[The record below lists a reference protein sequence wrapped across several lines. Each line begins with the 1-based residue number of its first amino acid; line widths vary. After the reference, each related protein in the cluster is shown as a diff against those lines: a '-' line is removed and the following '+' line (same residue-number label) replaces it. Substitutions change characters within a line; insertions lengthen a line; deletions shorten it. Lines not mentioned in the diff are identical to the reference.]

1 SSAPEIVER
10 QLVVGG
16 TATRALEVPGVDDG
30 GGPPLLLLHGYSD
43 SADTWRALM
52 HDLAGRGVRAIAI
65 DLPGFGAA
73 DRLAPDVPL
82 LDQFVAMA
90 DAASRELFGEEP
102 PILVGNSMGAV
113 TALLRAERRPDPAA
127 VVAIAPA
134 GIGSPRWFQLI
145 HQHQLLRYVINDRG
159 PVPAALVRTV
169 ISQIYRQL
177 AFAHPMRARRDVVTR
192 HASHF
197 HSRRDVRRLLHTGQ
211 RLMEELDDPF
221 AFDRVSCP
229 VLVIWGD
236 RDRMVTH
243 LGGREIVARLPD
255 ARLELL
261 HDVGHSP
268 QIEVTET
275 VADLVVDLIAR
286 VAGQPDATA
295 DAPTT

>member
-1 SSAPEIVER
+1 MPSAAEITER
-10 QLVVGG
+10 PLVVDGVG
-16 TATRALEVPGVDDG
+16 TRVLEAGDG
-30 GGPPLLLLHGYSD
+30 DGPPLLLLHGYSD
-43 SADTWRALM
+43 SADTWRGLM
-52 HDLAGRGVRAIAI
+52 TELAGRGLRSAAV
-65 DLPGFGAA
+65 DLPGFGRA

-82 LDQFVAMA
+82 LEQFVAVA
-90 DAASRELFGEEP
+90 DGASRALFGDEP
-102 PILVGNSMGAV
+102 AILVGNSMGAV

-145 HQHQLLRYVINDRG
+145 HQHQLLRYVLNDRG
-159 PVPAALVRTV
+159 PVPVALVRTV

-229 VLVIWGD
+229 VLVVWGD
-236 RDRMVTH
+236 RDRMVPH
-243 LGGREIVARLPD
+243 PGGRELVAALPD
-255 ARLELL
+255 GRLELL
-261 HDVGHSP
+261 PGVGHSP
-268 QIEVTET
+268 QIEATET
-275 VADLVVDLIAR
+275 VADLLVDLVGALDAR
-286 VAGQPDATA
+286 HGAPA
-295 DAPTT
+295 DGAAST